1 MGMGGNDSS
10 VQISSNDIFANNVE
24 EYKHSWSAGG
34 MKLSNGNTLV
44 IDGNHNHGNG
54 VWTHVPN
61 SPQNIT
67 ISNNRVDHNE
77 DHGICFEV
85 STKADIRQQGL
96 GERMGRRWLR
106 HLTQR
111 LLRCKG
117 PP

>member
-54 VWTHVPN
+54 VWTHVLN
-61 SPQNIT
+61 SPEHH
-67 ISNNRVDHNE
+67 DL
-77 DHGICFEV
+77 
-85 STKADIRQQGL
+85 QQP
-96 GERMGRRWLR
+96 GRPQRGSWHPLR
-106 HLTQR
+106 SLDQ
-111 LLRCKG
+111 G
-117 PP
+117 